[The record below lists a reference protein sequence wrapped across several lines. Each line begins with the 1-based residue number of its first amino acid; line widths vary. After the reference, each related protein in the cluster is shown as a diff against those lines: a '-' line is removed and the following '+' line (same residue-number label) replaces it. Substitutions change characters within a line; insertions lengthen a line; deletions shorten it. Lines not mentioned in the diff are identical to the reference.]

1 MTYTAA
7 QQDGLRQI
15 VSTMEDNSLS
25 PADVKKSYNDH
36 KKTTKA
42 ANQEHPSK
50 SDLILR
56 LFAYL
61 GGTLVFAG
69 LCVFIETIWN
79 DIGSL
84 PRVIIT
90 FGSGFTAYLCSLAF
104 ASDQRFKKAATP
116 ANILAFILQPIG
128 LFVLL
133 DEYAKGDDAAL
144 GSMFVFGPLMLQ
156 QAFTFVKFRAPS
168 QLLFALL
175 YLIGF
180 SGSVV
185 EYLDIDRGFA
195 SLAFGSFLL
204 LVTIDMQLKSKFKDL
219 TPFFF
224 VISTLLF
231 FAGVYYYVGRTVYDP
246 VALSLILALL
256 GFAVIKESETLCALS
271 IVYMA
276 GYYCSL
282 PGGGWDNGP
291 AHSNELAAIFTG
303 ASLVLTGHWL
313 SRKDVISLY
322 PLLMFLGTCFALSG
336 FFSLVH
342 GTIIE
347 PLSIALSAGAIYS
360 ALLLRS
366 RAALGAAVLLTIGFI
381 ISYTTKHFADTVG
394 WPILLII
401 IGLAVLACGFLFARL
416 AGRIKNAAPA

>member
-1 MTYTAA
+1 MTFTPV
-7 QQDGLRQI
+7 QQDSLRQI
-15 VSTMEDNSLS
+15 VNVMEANSLS
-25 PADVKKSYNDH
+25 PADVKKSYNEY
-36 KKTTKA
+36 TK
-42 ANQEHPSK
+42 NRKSEGREHLSK

-69 LCVFIETIWN
+69 LCVFIETIWQ

-104 ASDQRFKKAATP
+104 ASDQRFRKAATP

-133 DEYAKGDDAAL
+133 NEYAKGDDAAL
-144 GSMFVFGPLMLQ
+144 GSMIVFGPLMLQ
-156 QAFTFVKFRAPS
+156 QALTFLKFRAPS

-180 SGSVV
+180 SGAAV

-195 SLAFGSFLL
+195 SLAFGLFLL
-204 LVTIDMQLKSKFKDL
+204 LVTIDMQLKEKFKEL

-224 VISTLLF
+224 MISTLLF
-231 FAGVYYYVGRTVYDP
+231 FAGVYYYIGRTSFDP
-246 VALSLILALL
+246 VALSLILTLL
-256 GFAVIKESETLCALS
+256 GFAVIRESKTLYVIS
-271 IVYMA
+271 IIYMA
-276 GYYCSL
+276 GYYCGL
-282 PGGGWDNGP
+282 PGGGWNNDP
-291 AHSNELAAIFTG
+291 TYSNELAAIFTG

-313 SRKDVISLY
+313 SHRNIISLY
-322 PLLMFLGTCFALSG
+322 PLWMFLGTCFALGG

-342 GTIIE
+342 GTMIE
-347 PLSIALSAGAIYS
+347 PLSIALSASAIYG

-366 RAALGAAVLLTIGFI
+366 RAALAAAVLSTITFI
-381 ISYTTKHFADTVG
+381 ISYTAEHFANTVG
-394 WPILLII
+394 WPILLIV
-401 IGLAVLACGFLFARL
+401 IGIAILAAGFLFARL